1 MKIGTRVKAVDH
13 VISWHKKGEMGT
25 VVGFQEKCTDELP
38 VKVKWDKRDDFFSD
52 EYCGLDEIKVV
63 KTEKKLLLTVQFI
76 PRTRKGVKY
85 FQIKITKQ
93 GKVFNHQYNS
103 KQGAKKS
110 WESLVNDIKNDN
122 FIVK

>member
-1 MKIGTRVKAVDH
+1 MKPIEGNIYLIQGFKDKA
-13 VISWHKKGEMGT
+13 
-25 VVGFQEKCTDELP
+25 
-38 VKVKWDKRDDFFSD
+38 
-52 EYCGLDEIKVV
+52 
-63 KTEKKLLLTVQFI
+63 TEKELSSFDVKFPQKAKFDGECFILKDNTGTYEYSVKHFDLNKLELVNPLTVQFI

-85 FQIKITKQ
+85 FQIKMSKN

-110 WESLVNDIKNDN
+110 FESLVNDIKNDN

>member
-1 MKIGTRVKAVDH
+1 MKIGTRVKATTTIKDFH
-13 VISWHKKGEMGT
+13 EKGEKGT
-25 VVGFQEKCTDELP
+25 VFKFEIPNSDGSPANVQWDRGFTEWCSLE
-38 VKVKWDKRDDFFSD
+38 
-52 EYCGLDEIKVV
+52 EIEAVDA
-63 KTEKKLLLTVQFI
+63 KKPQPITIQFI

-110 WESLVNDIKNDN
+110 FESLVNDIKNDN

>member
-1 MKIGTRVKAVDH
+1 MKLIKDKKY
-13 VISWHKKGEMGT
+13 VITSFAT
-25 VVGFQEKCTDELP
+25 NLADELGDYKIKFP
-38 VKVKWDKRDDFFSD
+38 QEVLYDGNFFLVKDKD
-52 EYCGLDEIKVV
+52 GLSRWSEDRFNYVMPTKIP
-63 KTEKKLLLTVQFI
+63 LTIQFI

-110 WESLVNDIKNDN
+110 FESLVNDIKNDN